1 MKMYKLTITD
11 KQWWCY
17 DILGNIGWIAY
28 YTGLALC
35 LLRNPT
41 YMQNKV
47 IFILVVFGGLLCAAL
62 IFTGLVEL
70 ISERVKGLSRI
81 LSKTRLYR
89 GFGAIACG
97 SFAGAI
103 VSAVAF
109 VLILI
114 TKVNINASILY
125 LAIMSGGAVLCFIFV
140 WLIFRGFVK
149 QDKLNFNLKRG

>member
-1 MKMYKLTITD
+1 MYKLTITD

-35 LLRNPT
+35 LLKNPV
-41 YMQNKV
+41 YMQNKGV
-47 IFILVVFGGLLCAAL
+47 FVLVVLGGLICAAL
-62 IFTGLVEL
+62 IFAGLAEL

-81 LSKTRLYR
+81 LSKARLYR

-103 VSAVAF
+103 VSAAAF

-114 TKVNINASILY
+114 TESNINASILY
-125 LAIMSGGAVLCFIFV
+125 PGVMGGGAVLCFIFV
-140 WLIFRGFVK
+140 CLIFRGFVE
-149 QDKLNFNLKRG
+149 QDK

>member
-1 MKMYKLTITD
+1 MYKFTITD

-41 YMQNKV
+41 YMQNKG
-47 IFILVVFGGLLCAAL
+47 IFVLVVFGGLICASL
-62 IFTGLVEL
+62 IFIGLAEL
-70 ISERVKGLSRI
+70 VIERVKGLSRV

-89 GFGAIACG
+89 GFGTIACG
-97 SFAGAI
+97 SLAGAI

-109 VLILI
+109 VLIVI
-114 TKVNINASILY
+114 TEVNINTSILY
-125 LAIMSGGAVLCFIFV
+125 PGIMSGGAVLCFIFV
-140 WLIFRGFVK
+140 WLILRGFVK
-149 QDKLNFNLKRG
+149 QDN